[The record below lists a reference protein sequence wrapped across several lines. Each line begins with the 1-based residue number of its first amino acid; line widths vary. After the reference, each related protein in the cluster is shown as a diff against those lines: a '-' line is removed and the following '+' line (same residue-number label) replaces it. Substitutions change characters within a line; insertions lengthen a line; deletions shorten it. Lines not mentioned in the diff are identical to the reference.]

1 VGINRVAEFTA
12 LVKER
17 LDVPELA
24 SYTFRDYDPPPEW
37 AAALVIRAKDQ
48 GILDIRAQQVAGGG
62 WSLAYVG
69 PLVSTVTGGHRVSTV
84 FWTYNKA
91 DNSRMFAREAAIS
104 LAAAARLVL
113 DFGHPVEAV
122 QLESDGGA
130 VDGVAFDRFGAGARP
145 ILGIEAK
152 VRDPELRALVK
163 GVAECGGVG
172 DEEAHRTGMRDA
184 GLTFEQNWPKNQHR
198 KCPFLLAHQ
207 PVGFWVVSEGL
218 PDGEVFVA
226 RPIQGRFIL
235 VQESLETLH
244 RDRLLDALGNCCR
257 RV

>member
-1 VGINRVAEFTA
+1 MGINRAGAFIA

-17 LDVPELA
+17 RLVPELA

-37 AAALVIRAKDQ
+37 AATLLLRAMDQ
-48 GILDIRAQQVAGGG
+48 GILDIRAQGVAGGG
-62 WSLAYVG
+62 WALAYVG
-69 PLVSTVTGGHRVSTV
+69 PLVRHRVSNV
-84 FWTYNKA
+84 FWTYRKA
-91 DNSRMFAREAAIS
+91 DNSRMFALEAAIS
-104 LAAAARLVL
+104 LAAAVRLVL

-130 VDGVAFDRFGAGARP
+130 VDGVAFDRIGTGARP

-163 GVAECGGVG
+163 GVAVCGGVG
-172 DEEAHRTGMRDA
+172 DEEAHRTGMRAA
-184 GLTFEQNWPKNQHR
+184 GLRFEQKWPKNQHM
-198 KCPFLLAHQ
+198 KCPFLLAHR

-218 PDGEVFVA
+218 PDGEVFIA

-235 VQESLETLH
+235 APESLEALH
-244 RDRLLDALGNCCR
+244 RDRLLDAL
-257 RV
+257 V